1 MKGLSSKILILVS
14 LIVLFVLLGSLVYA
28 SEVTI
33 KAGTPIP
40 VKLLD
45 DFYRTKRYSGESYY
59 SIKKETNNK

>member
-14 LIVLFVLLGSLVYA
+14 PIVLFVLVGSLVYA

-40 VKLLD
+40 LKLLD
-45 DFYRTKRYSGESYY
+45 DFNVSLQFLAHRNAHSLWT
-59 SIKKETNNK
+59 